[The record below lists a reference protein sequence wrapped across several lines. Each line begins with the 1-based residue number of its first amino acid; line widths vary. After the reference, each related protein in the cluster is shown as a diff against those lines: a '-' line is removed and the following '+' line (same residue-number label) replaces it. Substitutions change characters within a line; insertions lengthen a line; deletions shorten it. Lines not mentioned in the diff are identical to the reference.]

1 MSPSQA
7 IVLGDIGVEIG
18 GPVEWHTR
26 SGVEKRDLNIYTVTI
41 EYQKPADQT
50 AGTVREWTV
59 NLITG
64 ASNHEAYHI
73 TASGDID
80 VKQRWRYR
88 VRVRFGST
96 LDLRSPWRSFEVID

>member
-1 MSPSQA
+1 M
-7 IVLGDIGVEIG
+7 
-18 GPVEWHTR
+18 
-26 SGVEKRDLNIYTVTI
+26 TI
-41 EYQKPADQT
+41 EYQKPADQA

-80 VKQRWRYR
+80 AKQRWRYR
-88 VRVRFGST
+88 VRVRFGAT